1 MNDFD
6 NKFGEEAKENEQPT
20 EAAMPEEQA
29 ARAPEEPTAQPEQS
43 AEPQTEQSAEPQ
55 TEQSA
60 EPQTEQPQ
68 NAGYQNTGYQGG
80 YYQGG
85 YRNTDY
91 QTQNTYQNGYGY
103 YAPKQPNQPAQGAP
117 NPPTGGKKSGGF
129 RVFCV
134 LLALAVALTVGAGV
148 GYIIGGS
155 GSNTDQ
161 FASATST
168 PTDITF
174 IENKIPTKK
183 GIDPDANGNYTVSQ
197 VASLVSPS
205 VVSVCT
211 YSGDTSSSSGTT
223 TTSISS
229 GVIIDKS
236 GYVISNDHIYA
247 DIPNAKFVVTLY
259 DNRSYKASFVAGDQK
274 SDICVLKIEGATDL
288 TPASFGES
296 DKVSQ
301 GDTVVAIGTP
311 YGMSNSVTSG
321 IISAANR
328 RIRKS
333 ATESNSQSSS
343 STSAY
348 TMRVI
353 QTDTAIN
360 HGNSGGALVNLKG
373 QVIGINSSK
382 IVADTYEGMCFAIPS
397 NDAVSV
403 AKNLIANKKVVGR
416 AKLGVSY
423 VEIST
428 ASAVVNNVPSG
439 LMLASI
445 DSDSGLYNKGFKE
458 NDIICEID
466 DKVITSADIALDI
479 IADKTAG
486 DTVKLKIYSSST
498 GKYSTVTVKLLEDQS
513 VSSYKTQST
522 AESSQNPF
530 KLQPTTTKA
539 SAR

>member
-1 MNDFD
+1 MNEFD
-6 NKFGEEAKENEQPT
+6 NKFGEEAKEAEQPT
-20 EAAMPEEQA
+20 EAAAPEEQA
-29 ARAPEEPTAQPEQS
+29 KCAPEEPTAEPEQP
-43 AEPQTEQSAEPQ
+43 AEPQP
-55 TEQSA
+55 
-60 EPQTEQPQ
+60 EQPQ
-68 NAGYQNTGYQGG
+68 NTGYQSTNYQGG

-85 YRNTDY
+85 YQNTDH

-103 YAPKQPNQPAQGAP
+103 YAPKQPNQPPQGAP
-117 NPPTGGKKSGGF
+117 KSPTGGKKSGGF
-129 RVFCV
+129 KVFCV

-155 GSNTDQ
+155 GSSTDQ
-161 FASATST
+161 FASAQST

-174 IENKIPTKK
+174 IENKVPTKE
-183 GIDPDANGNYTVSQ
+183 GIEADANGNYTVSQ

-247 DIPNAKFVVTLY
+247 EIPNAQFVVTLY

-333 ATESNSQSSS
+333 ATDSSSQSSS
-343 STSAY
+343 STSSY

-360 HGNSGGALVNLKG
+360 QGNSGGALVNLKG

-416 AKLGVSY
+416 AKLGISY

-439 LMLASI
+439 LMIASI
-445 DSDSGLYNKGFKE
+445 DSDSGLYNKGFNE

-466 DKVITSADIALDI
+466 GKEITSADIALDV

-498 GKYSTVTVKLLEDQS
+498 GQYSTVTVKLLEDQS
-513 VSSYKTQST
+513 VSSYTTQSST
-522 AESSQNPF
+522 ESSQNPF